1 MLFFLLCTDG
11 TQLCHKVL
19 RDPKK
24 YRMDNDKI
32 LKIIESCHF
41 NFLIGSGASRNY
53 LETLSN
59 IETLLTDLDKESL
72 ENKTK
77 PWYTVLD
84 ISIKSWYYDKCIKG
98 NAKLIDDS
106 FTLSAEKEEDF
117 NTTNK
122 NYIDF
127 LQALNILILKRKNK
141 LLPKEVNIFTTNMDL
156 FLDVNLDNL
165 GLEFN
170 DGFGGKFIQT
180 FDTSNYQK
188 SFYKNSS
195 QYNVSSELPLF
206 NLFKLHG
213 SLTWDKTI
221 HTEIRYNA
229 LCDPIDKLNKI
240 SFEDEQLIQLTKENG
255 NSKTYLELKEEAQQL
270 NLEDYRATNYAN
282 FSKEYDRLVMIN
294 PTKEKFENTTLRLEY
309 YEQMRMYSN
318 ILEKE
323 NSVLFVSGFSFADE
337 HIKEITRRALN
348 SNPTLLVI
356 VFSFDMTGKTV
367 IEQLFPK
374 LKYKN
379 LYTELTGYTFGKV
392 ATSVFGELAK
402 QLETSFNNQTVDYK
416 EGPTTPEAGP
426 KKSEDGKSG
435 NE

>member
-1 MLFFLLCTDG
+1 
-11 TQLCHKVL
+11 
-19 RDPKK
+19 
-24 YRMDNDKI
+24 MDNEKI

-59 IETLLTDLDKESL
+59 IEVLLTELDKE
-72 ENKTK
+72 
-77 PWYTVLD
+77 YQ
-84 ISIKSWYYDKCIKG
+84 
-98 NAKLIDDS
+98 
-106 FTLSAEKEEDF
+106 F
-117 NTTNK
+117 NTTNR
-122 NYIDF
+122 NYINF

-188 SFYKNSS
+188 SFYKNSA

-213 SLTWDKTI
+213 SLTWDKSI
-221 HTEIRYNA
+221 DTEIRYNA
-229 LCDPIDKLNKI
+229 LCDPLDKLNKI
-240 SFEDEQLIQLTKENG
+240 SFENGQLIQLTKENAT
-255 NSKTYLELKEEAQQL
+255 SKTYLELKEEAQKL
-270 NLEDYRATNYAN
+270 DLEDHNAINYQN
-282 FSKEYDRLVMIN
+282 FAKEYDRLVMIN

-318 ILEKE
+318 ILERE
-323 NSVLFVSGFSFADE
+323 NSVLFVSGFSFVDE
-337 HIKEITRRALN
+337 HIREITRRALN

-356 VFSFDMTGKTV
+356 VFNFDEIGKKV
-367 IEQLFPK
+367 IEELFPK

-392 ATSVFGELAK
+392 ATSVFGALAK
-402 QLETSFNNQTVDYK
+402 QLETSFNSQPVESK
-416 EGPTTPEAGP
+416 EKVTTPETVL
-426 KKSEDGKSG
+426 KKTEDGKPG